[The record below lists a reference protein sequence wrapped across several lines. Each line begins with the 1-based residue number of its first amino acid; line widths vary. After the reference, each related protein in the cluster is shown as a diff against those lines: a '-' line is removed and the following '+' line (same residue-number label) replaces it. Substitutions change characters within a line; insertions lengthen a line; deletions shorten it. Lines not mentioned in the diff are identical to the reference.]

1 MIFKSVHILL
11 LNKLTKLL
19 SYRWRFWNI
28 ELFFF
33 KSDNEQ
39 QSQTAEAYT
48 SVSLKNDVY
57 NKKSYNIKLF
67 LNFEIKTTL
76 VLFFSIIPIKISF
89 KNILL
94 ELLIPAAYYRKECPY
109 ESYNVLKKINPLF
122 TYFFL

>member
-1 MIFKSVHILL
+1 MKILKYWVIFL
-11 LNKLTKLL
+11 
-19 SYRWRFWNI
+19 
-28 ELFFF
+28 

-48 SVSLKNDVY
+48 SVSLKNVVY
-57 NKKSYNIKLF
+57 NKKSYNIKCF

-94 ELLIPAAYYRKECPY
+94 EL
-109 ESYNVLKKINPLF
+109 
-122 TYFFL
+122 